1 MKDQLSMFDQTNLTD
16 IPSVISSLES
26 ESGPMRSDSQA
37 GQTTAKSGPDHVPA
51 SHLAKPVK
59 GKRSATKDIFGQN
72 YIGSSKHSA
81 LSFALASRLH
91 QGTDLLGST
100 LFSLTWTVRIT
111 PAGRSIYALRASA
124 LRIGGSV
131 CIGPPNSP
139 CSTVMMRPWP
149 TPDAQL
155 FNLGCD
161 TQKHQDR
168 MDRLKET
175 HHNGNGAGET
185 LGYAAML
192 SAWQTPHCPRQHD
205 SDMSES
211 TYLGREAR
219 LAGWSSPIGD
229 NATDSRYTYAQGDH
243 NKITLKLPGEAQ
255 LTAIGP
261 GPIGYL
267 LGPSGW
273 RTVPASGRLSPAHSR
288 YLMGLPK
295 GWDDCGVTAMASL
308 PKRRKHL

>member
-1 MKDQLSMFDQTNLTD
+1 MNLSLKLAQNLKKRTDQ
-16 IPSVISSLES
+16 
-26 ESGPMRSDSQA
+26 
-37 GQTTAKSGPDHVPA
+37 
-51 SHLAKPVK
+51 
-59 GKRSATKDIFGQN
+59 
-72 YIGSSKHSA
+72 
-81 LSFALASRLH
+81 
-91 QGTDLLGST
+91 LGST
-100 LFSLTWTVRIT
+100 LFALTWKEQIT
-111 PAGRSIYALRASA
+111 PAGRSLFRLVASEP
-124 LRIGGSV
+124 LTEGSV

-139 CSTVMMRPWP
+139 
-149 TPDAQL
+149 
-155 FNLGCD
+155 
-161 TQKHQDR
+161 QDR
-168 MDRLKET
+168 MDRPKET